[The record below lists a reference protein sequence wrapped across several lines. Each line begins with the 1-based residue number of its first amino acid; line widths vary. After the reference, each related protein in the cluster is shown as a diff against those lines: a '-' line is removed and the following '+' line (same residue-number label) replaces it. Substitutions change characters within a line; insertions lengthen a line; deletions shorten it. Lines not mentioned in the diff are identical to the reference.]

1 VNPAPPANGAAAG
14 TGAAGTTGTGGA
26 MGITGIGGAA
36 GTTGIGGAAGTTGT
50 AGAAGTGPGKA
61 IGMPAMPAS
70 GALAVHTSPFP
81 SKHSLP
87 PAGAAATSGLSAMA
101 ITHNHAPAATS
112 LMLDRSKIAIDVDSF
127 MCAYK

>member
-14 TGAAGTTGTGGA
+14 TGAAGTIGTGAAGTIGTGGA
-26 MGITGIGGAA
+26 M
-36 GTTGIGGAAGTTGT
+36 GTTGIGGAAGTTGR

-87 PAGAAATSGLSAMA
+87 PGGAAPTSGLSAMA
-101 ITHNHAPAATS
+101 IAHNHAPAATS
-112 LMLDRSKIAIDVDSF
+112 LMLDRSKIAIDATPS
-127 MCAYK
+127 CALYK